1 MMIESAAG
9 VAAAVA
15 QTYHRENTSLELL
28 RPIAI
33 SGPGAPLVGVLGGR
47 WLGQARARGYTGPA
61 KPGGY
66 AAAAA
71 RLYPCLAGGLWYA
84 ETQGG

>member
-1 MMIESAAG
+1 LNVRPG

-15 QTYHRENTSLELL
+15 QPDHTDSASSRVH

-33 SGPGAPLVGVLGGR
+33 SGPGAPLAGVFGGR
-47 WLGQARARGYTGPA
+47 WLGKARARGYTGPA

-66 AAAAA
+66 AAAA
-71 RLYPCLAGGLWYA
+71 
-84 ETQGG
+84 

>member
-1 MMIESAAG
+1 VRPG

-15 QTYHRENTSLELL
+15 QPDHIEKASSEML

-47 WLGQARARGYTGPA
+47 WLGLARARGYTGPA

-66 AAAAA
+66 AAAA
-71 RLYPCLAGGLWYA
+71 
-84 ETQGG
+84 